1 MSSRC
6 DITGLLEE
14 DAKLFEYLHSQLTG
28 KLEIKQPEQEMI
40 SSFAKPLENTVSNN
54 RGHKSDERRRENLL
68 KHLQKSVASKF
79 PNSKLTPFGSAE
91 SGLSLKGADFDLC
104 LQIQE
109 ANKKKIIKRIG
120 GMLRGQG
127 MESVQTLTGAKV
139 PIVKFIDP
147 RSGLNVDISIN
158 NTLALHNTRL
168 LASYSKL
175 DKRVKELA
183 ICIKYW
189 ALHRDISDAP
199 NGTFSSYAWSILV
212 INHLI
217 HEKVIPNLQTG
228 DDRTIIEIEKR
239 EYYITINESLK
250 PEKSNQKSLPE
261 LLHSFFMNYAMY
273 DWNDKIVSI
282 RNGEPIS
289 RDEKCWMNEE
299 PSALDVINSEKE
311 KPPRMGEHHLSIED
325 PFDIEHD
332 LSRVVR
338 AVG

>member
-6 DITGLLEE
+6 EITGLSAE
-14 DAKLFEYLHSQLTG
+14 DAKLFEFLHSRLIG
-28 KLEIKQPEQEMI
+28 KLDINEPEKEII
-40 SSFAKPLENTVSNN
+40 SSFSKSLENTVSNN
-54 RGHKSDERRRENLL
+54 KGHKSDERRRENLL

-79 PNSKLTPFGSAE
+79 SNSKLTPFGSAE

-104 LQIQE
+104 LQIKE
-109 ANKKKIIKRIG
+109 ANQKKIIKRIG

-127 MESVQTLTGAKV
+127 MESVQALTGAKV
-139 PIVKFIDP
+139 PIVKFVDP

-158 NTLALHNTRL
+158 NTLAIHNTRL
-168 LASYSKL
+168 LANYSKL

-183 ICIKYW
+183 ICVKYW

-199 NGTFSSYAWSILV
+199 NGTFSSYAWSLLV

-217 HEKVIPNLQTG
+217 NEKVIPNLQSG
-228 DDRTIIEIEKR
+228 DDRTIIEIDKR
-239 EYYITINESLK
+239 EYDITINEDLSA
-250 PEKSNQKSLPE
+250 EKSNQKSLPE
-261 LLHSFFMNYAMY
+261 LLYSFFMNYATY
-273 DWNDKIVSI
+273 DWNEKIISI

-289 RDEKCWMNEE
+289 RDEKGWMNED
-299 PSALDVINSEKE
+299 PSALEVINSEKQ

-325 PFDIEHD
+325 PFDVEHD

-338 AVG
+338 A

>member
-109 ANKKKIIKRIG
+109 ANQKKIIKRIG

-127 MESVQTLTGAKV
+127 K
-139 PIVKFIDP
+139 
-147 RSGLNVDISIN
+147 
-158 NTLALHNTRL
+158 
-168 LASYSKL
+168 
-175 DKRVKELA
+175 
-183 ICIKYW
+183 
-189 ALHRDISDAP
+189 
-199 NGTFSSYAWSILV
+199 
-212 INHLI
+212 
-217 HEKVIPNLQTG
+217 
-228 DDRTIIEIEKR
+228 
-239 EYYITINESLK
+239 
-250 PEKSNQKSLPE
+250 
-261 LLHSFFMNYAMY
+261 
-273 DWNDKIVSI
+273 
-282 RNGEPIS
+282 
-289 RDEKCWMNEE
+289 
-299 PSALDVINSEKE
+299 
-311 KPPRMGEHHLSIED
+311 
-325 PFDIEHD
+325 
-332 LSRVVR
+332 
-338 AVG
+338 